1 MKYFTIT
8 AKIVEVII
16 HSVQNEIPCRNLI
29 HEHDRS
35 LQGDHA
41 ERPSGIRRDPDR
53 FWRKVVRREYFSTF
67 FACSIVAALPALFL
81 LLPSKK

>member
-16 HSVQNEIPCRNLI
+16 LSVQNEVPCGNFI
-29 HEHDRS
+29 HEHDQS

-41 ERPSGIRRDPDR
+41 GRPSGMQ
-53 FWRKVVRREYFSTF
+53 KS
-67 FACSIVAALPALFL
+67 LPEGCDILWH
-81 LLPSKK
+81 KGKM